1 MEPKCRPKLVR
12 RWGVMV
18 LALLLDHAFGD
29 LPNRWHPVAW
39 MGTLVSFARRYAPNN
54 GSAAQFLVGAAVVL
68 GGALLTGLVGQG
80 ATKACGL
87 LPRPFS
93 WLLEAFLLKQTVAL
107 HGLAHAAE
115 AVATPLA
122 LGDEIEARHQLSWH
136 LVSRDTTTL
145 DATHIAAATIE
156 SVAENASDGVIAPL
170 VTYAGRGLPGA
181 FVYRWLN
188 TVDALWGY
196 RDPAR
201 EWLGKAGARADDVA
215 NLVPA
220 RLTAALLLA
229 AAALFRGKPG
239 QAWHIWQRDAG
250 LTASPNAGHPMSA
263 MAGALGVELE
273 KVGHYRLG
281 KGLAS
286 PNVGDIHRAVT
297 LMRGATVVGMVL
309 SGVVLWIWQG
319 KEKPSRKP
327 GTLWVASSKGY
338 E

>member
-1 MEPKCRPKLVR
+1 MMEPKRTPKLVH

-39 MGTLVSFARRYAPNN
+39 MGALISFARRYAPNR
-54 GSAAQFLVGAAVVL
+54 GSAAQFLYGATVVL
-68 GGALLTGLVGQG
+68 SGALLTGVVGQG
-80 ATKACGL
+80 TTSVCGL

-136 LVSRDTTTL
+136 LVSRDTSAL
-145 DATHIAAATIE
+145 DATRIAAATIE

-170 VTYAGRGLPGA
+170 VTYVAMGLPGA

-229 AAALFRGKPG
+229 AAALFRGKSG
-239 QAWHIWQRDAG
+239 QAWRVWQRDAH

-281 KGLAS
+281 EGLTP
-286 PNVGDIHRAVT
+286 PNVDDIHQAVT
-297 LMRGATVVGMVL
+297 LIRAATVVGVVL
-309 SGVVLWIWQG
+309 SGVVSWIWHCG
-319 KEKPSRKP
+319 EKPLRKP
-327 GTLWVASSKGY
+327 GTLWVASSKG
-338 E
+338 